1 MSDDWNI
8 AFHRAPLT
16 PEPSERLTPKILL
29 NASIGREYW
38 KVSIS
43 QIPKGLNYRNSL
55 QEIVDNL
62 HEEEPQGKGAIFHGS
77 YGTGKSSSA
86 AIVLKAGLCR
96 GGQGY
101 FVRALDLKQAHDKSW
116 ATLTPEGITVWDMV
130 TRSQLVVVDDLGAE
144 AQSEYGRGPDTRV
157 VEALIRARYDNR
169 LATYITTNLDLSAL
183 ASTYASIASILLYP
197 DRFRTVAVRG
207 KSWRN

>member
-16 PEPSERLTPKILL
+16 PEPSERLTPKVLH
-29 NASIGREYW
+29 NANIGREYW
-38 KVSIS
+38 RASIS
-43 QIPKGLNYRNSL
+43 KIPKGLAYRAALEGIVESL
-55 QEIVDNL
+55 PEDEQS
-62 HEEEPQGKGAIFHGS
+62 GKGVIFHGP
-77 YGTGKSSSA
+77 YGSGKSSSA

-101 FVRALDLKQAHDKSW
+101 FVRALDLRRAHDKSW
-116 ATLTPEGITVWDMV
+116 ATLTPEGLTVWDMV

-157 VEALIRARYDNR
+157 VEALIRARYDSR
-169 LATYITTNLDLSAL
+169 LPTYITTNLELSRL
-183 ASTYASIASILLYP
+183 TEVYASIASILLYP
-197 DRFRTVAVRG
+197 ERFQIVSVRE